1 MHFVTMTR
9 YAFFANFADRALR
22 GWPRVAVGR
31 RRPCA
36 GLRSDAAA
44 DLRRRFGH
52 PRSLR
57 GRRAATSLCS
67 IYSGLVSGGVASWVV
82 VLGPYGLYLL
92 FRAILFAWRAGSS
105 SEAADR

>member
-1 MHFVTMTR
+1 MASEDTWTR
-9 YAFFANFADRALR
+9 LGLDRAWAREML
-22 GWPRVAVGR
+22 W
-31 RRPCA
+31 
-36 GLRSDAAA
+36 AAA
-44 DLRRRFGH
+44 ALALGFGLM
-52 PRSLR
+52 PLLIFAAGSVTL
-57 GRRAATSLCS
+57 GRYEGAAPQHLYGS